1 MRPRSAKPPP
11 RWRASLREAPRHAGA
26 LNNRGVV
33 HFFKGEYSDATVADS
48 GSADAW
54 YNLAGA
60 LDEIGD
66 RAGATRAGKRFE
78 ELQPVR
84 DDPEQRP
91 EEIIAEV
98 YRQIRAIRETGKKPR
113 RIVICRRLW
122 LCIEDYRRSL
132 GSLSG
137 PLPDYL
143 SEDRLFG
150 IEIWYGTT
158 GEIRVE

>member
-1 MRPRSAKPPP
+1 M
-11 RWRASLREAPRHAGA
+11 
-26 LNNRGVV
+26 
-33 HFFKGEYSDATVADS
+33 T
-48 GSADAW
+48 
-54 YNLAGA
+54 
-60 LDEIGD
+60 
-66 RAGATRAGKRFE
+66 
-78 ELQPVR
+78 

-98 YRQIRAIRETGKKPR
+98 YRQVRGIRETGKKPR
-113 RIVICRRLW
+113 RIIMSRHSW
-122 LCIEDYRRSL
+122 LRIDDYRRSL